1 MSFPVLICDDSAL
14 ARKQM
19 ARSLPASLNADI
31 TFAVHGLDA
40 LEQLE
45 KQEFKIMFLDL
56 TMPELDGF
64 GTLEQ
69 IQTRGININVV
80 VVSGDIQ
87 PKAKERVMALGAK
100 AFIQKPIDQQ
110 VLKQVLADLIDP
122 ADKPT
127 AAYVPAKPVMAP
139 SLRRRDI
146 YMEVANVAIGRAADA
161 LARHFDVFVHLP
173 LPNVNIF
180 EVSELH
186 MALRDLSS
194 NSQVSGVCQGFSGE
208 GIAGEALVLLS
219 DSSVTDLKKLMKVP
233 ADSEELEEL
242 ELLMDVSNILVG
254 SFLQGLGQQVE
265 VRFFQ
270 SSPVLLGQ
278 HISIDSVINSTSGSF
293 RKTMTFE
300 VSYKIDGT
308 SISCDLL
315 FMFVDD
321 SLPLLDNKLS
331 YLMEDM

>member
-1 MSFPVLICDDSAL
+1 MSFPILICDDSAL

-19 ARSLPASLNADI
+19 ARSLPASLNAEI

-45 KQEFKIMFLDL
+45 KQSFKIMFLDL

-64 GTLEQ
+64 GTLEE
-69 IQTRGININVV
+69 IQKRGINVNVV

-87 PKAKERVMALGAK
+87 PKAKERVLSLGAK

-110 VLKQVLADLIDP
+110 VLKQVLAELVSP
-122 ADKPT
+122 AERTP
-127 AAYVPAKPVMAP
+127 AAYVPAQPVMAP

-186 MALRDLSS
+186 MALRDLAS
-194 NSQVSGVCQGFSGE
+194 NDQVSGVCQGFSGE

-254 SFLQGLGQQVE
+254 SFLHGLGEQAE

-278 HISIDSVINSTSGSF
+278 HIPIESVIRSTAGSF
-293 RKTMTFE
+293 KKTMTFE

-308 SISCDLL
+308 SIRCDLL
-315 FMFVDD
+315 FMFVDE

-331 YLMEDM
+331 YLMEEM